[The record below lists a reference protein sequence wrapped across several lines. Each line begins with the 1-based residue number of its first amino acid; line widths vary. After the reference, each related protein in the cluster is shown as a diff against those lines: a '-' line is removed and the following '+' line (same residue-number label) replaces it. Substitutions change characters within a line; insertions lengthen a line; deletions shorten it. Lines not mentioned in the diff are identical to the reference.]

1 MLCAA
6 PAYLARHG
14 TPQTPAELARH
25 NCLTY
30 AYFGRSL
37 WQFER
42 DGEPSGVPVSGNISA
57 NESTVLL
64 EASVAGA
71 GISLQPLYAAAPLLR
86 AGRLVQLLP
95 QYRAEA
101 LGIHALYGSRRQ
113 MLPALRALLD
123 FLAARLQADPHWEKN
138 SSPPNEKAGAPRGA
152 PARCLPRRDQPR
164 W

>member
-1 MLCAA
+1 M
-6 PAYLARHG
+6 
-14 TPQTPAELARH
+14 
-25 NCLTY
+25 
-30 AYFGRSL
+30 
-37 WQFER
+37 
-42 DGEPSGVPVSGNISA
+42 PVSGNISA

-86 AGRLVQLLP
+86 AGHLVQLLP

-123 FLAARLQADPHWEKN
+123 FLAARLQGD
-138 SSPPNEKAGAPRGA
+138 
-152 PARCLPRRDQPR
+152 PR
-164 W
+164 WEEQPSP